1 MEVAA
6 KNFRL
11 LRVKECDINTTMCL
25 KCGKCLKVATF
36 GHFVSINLT
45 SKMWKIFQKYSKIGA
60 TVCPFSQFLF
70 KSVEKGAKNTH
81 KTHFTFQK
89 CGKRGRSE
97 SLLTLVHKDNT
108 CFPHFHIYF
117 PKLEASVVKSILRL
131 YVEM

>member
-1 MEVAA
+1 MAA
-6 KNFRL
+6 KSFRL

-25 KCGKCLKVATF
+25 KCGNCLKVATI
-36 GHFVSINLT
+36 GHFVAENMN
-45 SKMWKIFQKYSKIGA
+45 SKMWKIFQKHSKIGA

-70 KSVEKGAKNTH
+70 KNVEEGAKNPR
-81 KTHFTFQK
+81 KTHTKYQK

-108 CFPHFHIYF
+108 CFPHFHIFF
-117 PKLEASVVKSILRL
+117 PKLGASVLKSILHL